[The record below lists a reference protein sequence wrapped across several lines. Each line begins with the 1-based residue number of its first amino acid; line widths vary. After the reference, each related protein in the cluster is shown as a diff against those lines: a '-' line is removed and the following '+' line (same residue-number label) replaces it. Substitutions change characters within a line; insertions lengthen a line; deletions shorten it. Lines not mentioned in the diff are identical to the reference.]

1 MRPRAVPVACGE
13 APAVPAAGLRTNLSL
28 YGEAI
33 PFDASAL
40 KQNGWGWVAVG
51 LGYAPIILC

>member
-1 MRPRAVPVACGE
+1 
-13 APAVPAAGLRTNLSL
+13 VPAAGLRTNLSL